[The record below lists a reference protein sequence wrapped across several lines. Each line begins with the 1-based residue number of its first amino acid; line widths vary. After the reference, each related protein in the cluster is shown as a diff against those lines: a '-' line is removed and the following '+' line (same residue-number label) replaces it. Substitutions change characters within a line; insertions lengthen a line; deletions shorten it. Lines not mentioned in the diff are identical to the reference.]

1 MHLLGAWDYDFREP
15 GEPEAFLTGLLNT
28 NNANCEAA

>member
-15 GEPEAFLTGLLNT
+15 GEPEAFLAGLLSTNT
-28 NNANCEAA
+28 ATCEAA

>member
-15 GEPEAFLTGLLNT
+15 GEPEAFLVGLLNT
-28 NNANCEAA
+28 NTATCEAA